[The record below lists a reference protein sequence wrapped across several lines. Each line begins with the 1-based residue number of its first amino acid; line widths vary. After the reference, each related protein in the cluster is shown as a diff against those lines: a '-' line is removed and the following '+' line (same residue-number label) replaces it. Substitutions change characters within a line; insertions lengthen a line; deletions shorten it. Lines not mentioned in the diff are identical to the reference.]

1 MFTAAWSVRAKPG
14 RDPKSKTV
22 VTTARSGLLP
32 NGKCDL
38 GKSLQPLGTSVSS
51 SLSGRSP
58 GKGRL

>member
-38 GKSLQPLGTSVSS
+38 GKSLQPLPLANLAQIFLASTGTA
-51 SLSGRSP
+51 P
-58 GKGRL
+58 